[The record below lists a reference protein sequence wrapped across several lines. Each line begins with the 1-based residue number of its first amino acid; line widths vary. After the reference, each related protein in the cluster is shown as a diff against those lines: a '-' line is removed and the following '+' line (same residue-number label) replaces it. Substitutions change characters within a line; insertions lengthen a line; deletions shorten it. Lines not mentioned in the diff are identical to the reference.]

1 MPHAAANAATGIGKI
16 EQVDPWISA
25 ECQQCRRKHTQFLCP
40 GMWRV
45 TPDIPPIILT
55 CIWFSSCSQGQTT
68 HGVTTHAGWRSQSLN
83 GSIVAVL
90 PRCKEGSPL
99 RKSRNVAFVTMLQVA
114 YFVLSTLI
122 GMTLSMSLV
131 VLLRRYG
138 LIVLFSVRA
147 KLKGLFFRI
156 RLLFLAC
163 VYIIV

>member
-1 MPHAAANAATGIGKI
+1 
-16 EQVDPWISA
+16 
-25 ECQQCRRKHTQFLCP
+25 
-40 GMWRV
+40 
-45 TPDIPPIILT
+45 
-55 CIWFSSCSQGQTT
+55 
-68 HGVTTHAGWRSQSLN
+68 
-83 GSIVAVL
+83 
-90 PRCKEGSPL
+90 
-99 RKSRNVAFVTMLQVA
+99 MLQVT